1 MRERGGKTK
10 AINISGIDG
19 NTLHKVIHDNV
30 SQGSTIYTDELRGY
44 RGIGNTSYKHE
55 RVNHS
60 AKEYVNGLA
69 HTNGIES
76 MWAVMKRGYN
86 GVYHNWIRKHRTK
99 YINEFT
105 FRINSGNC
113 TIDTID
119 RMIAVVKGTNSNR
132 LTYKGLIR

>member
-1 MRERGGKTK
+1 MRKRGGKTK

-19 NTLHKVIHDNV
+19 NTLHKAIHDNV
-30 SQGSTIYTDELRGY
+30 SHGSTIYTDELRGY
-44 RGIGNTSYKHE
+44 RGIGGTSYKHE
-55 RVNHS
+55 RVN
-60 AKEYVNGLA
+60 EYVNGMA

-76 MWAVMKRGYN
+76 VWAVMKRGYN
-86 GVYHNWIRKHRTK
+86 GVYHNWSRKHRTK

-105 FRINSGNC
+105 FRINSGNS

-119 RMIAVVKGTNSNR
+119 RMIAVVKGTNSNW